1 MRELYRQLKWD
12 IEELEDLINELQYLD
27 EMDEIDIDEL
37 EVEIEESIDLLNGH
51 LEDVFKKVRKNY
63 K

>member
-12 IEELEDLINELQYLD
+12 IEELEEIITELRYLE
-27 EMDEIDIDEL
+27 EMDEIDIDEV
-37 EVEIEESIDLLNGH
+37 EAEIEEIMDLLTGH
-51 LEDVFKKVRKNY
+51 LEDIFKKVRKI

>member
-12 IEELEDLINELQYLD
+12 IEELEDLINEIQYLG

-37 EVEIEESIDLLNGH
+37 EVEIEESIALLNGH
-51 LEDVFKKVRKNY
+51 LEDIFKQVRKNY